1 MAKAGQRPEFWA
13 ALVAEALAGGAS
25 HAEIAARHG
34 VTESALKY
42 YFYKARKQPP
52 TAKRVAVLP
61 VRVGDEARLISVEL
75 GGSLR
80 LRFAEGCDPGYVAA
94 LVAKLR

>member
-1 MAKAGQRPEFWA
+1 MAKAAKGSSFWA
-13 ALVAEALAGGAS
+13 AVVAEARTGAES
-25 HAEIAARHG
+25 HATIAAKHG
-34 VTESALKY
+34 VSEAALQYHLYAKP
-42 YFYKARKQPP
+42 KREKQ
-52 TAKRVAVLP
+52 RRSVEVLP
-61 VRVGDEARLISVEL
+61 VRVGDEAHLISVEL

>member
-1 MAKAGQRPEFWA
+1 M
-13 ALVAEALAGGAS
+13 
-25 HAEIAARHG
+25 
-34 VTESALKY
+34 
-42 YFYKARKQPP
+42 
-52 TAKRVAVLP
+52 AKRVSVLP